1 MSDLWLKSVGRDRFI
16 LLILI
21 VLEKRSLRTKTMIQQ
36 NLLRRASNKMDTSI
50 GGTLWISIT
59 NYLYKTVIFIGRTPV
74 KTDLLYFY

>member
-1 MSDLWLKSVGRDRFI
+1 
-16 LLILI
+16 
-21 VLEKRSLRTKTMIQQ
+21 MIQQ

-50 GGTLWISIT
+50 GGTLWISMT